1 MLSNTMMR
9 NEARKGSFGP
19 GLEMESLYTG
29 GVSHERYNVDIE
41 QKAGNEAHLLNNNVR
56 NFIWQDVT
64 VTVKDKK
71 TGKPK
76 AILDNIEGIV
86 KAGEICALMGPSG
99 CGKTTLLNVLA
110 HRDAAGGAHV
120 EGVTLINGSSPSA
133 GAFRRMTCYVEQD
146 DALIGSLTVRET
158 LHFAARLAHKNT
170 ISKADRIKRIDDLLE
185 SFGLSD
191 QQDTLIGTPIRKGI
205 SGGQKRRL
213 SVAAQ
218 LITAPKIMFL
228 DEPTSGLDST
238 ASYEVIHYIKE
249 VAKRNNLIVIAS
261 IHQPSTSTCK
271 FKISSGYFDDQGS
284 QDCTLSE
291 TKLLM
296 TVKQLFFDLTTDV
309 YQDQMF
315 DKLLLLSG
323 GKPFYFGSVE
333 GVEAHFVSLGFP
345 MPFHTNP
352 AEFIL
357 DLMNVDFANDG
368 PIAQQQLHEMQ
379 MGWARSHKAR
389 DIATQICATSS
400 LIEPPAISK
409 PPSRSFFTVVMTLVH
424 RSFIKSYRDVVA
436 YGIRMA
442 MYIGLAIMMGTV
454 WLRLESKQSDIQ
466 PYINAVFFGSAF
478 MSFMAV
484 AYVPSFLEDRLTFIK
499 ERANGLY
506 GPTAFMLSNFIIGL
520 PYLFMIAVVFS
531 SIAYWLSNFQP
542 TAQAFFT
549 WVMWLFLDLLA
560 AESLVVLVSSV
571 APVFVIALAVTAFAN
586 GLWMSVGGFLVPTK
600 TLNVFWRY
608 AFHYID
614 YQAYVFQ
621 GMMVNEFA
629 DRTYSC
635 GAGCHC
641 MIQTEL
647 AKECRI
653 SGLGVLDEYGYKTGR
668 TGQWVGI
675 LVGIVVGYRLLGL
688 VAMFIRK

>member
-1 MLSNTMMR
+1 
-9 NEARKGSFGP
+9 
-19 GLEMESLYTG
+19 MESFYTG
-29 GVSHERYNVDIE
+29 GVLHDRYNVDIE
-41 QKAGNEAHLLNNNVR
+41 QKAGDDAHLLNNTVR

-64 VTVKDKK
+64 VTVKDNK

-76 AILDNIEGIV
+76 AILDNVEGIV

-110 HRDAAGGAHV
+110 HRDAAAGARV

-133 GAFRRMTCYVEQD
+133 GAFRRMTCYVEQE

-170 ISKADRIKRIDDLLE
+170 ISKADRIKRIDALLD
-185 SFGLSD
+185 SFGLRH
-191 QQDTLIGTPIRKGI
+191 QQHTLIGTPIRKGI
-205 SGGQKRRL
+205 SGGQKRRV

-228 DEPTSGLDST
+228 DEPTSGLDSA
-238 ASYEVIHYIKE
+238 ASYEVIQYIKE

-261 IHQPSTSTCK
+261 IHQPSTST
-271 FKISSGYFDDQGS
+271 F
-284 QDCTLSE
+284 
-291 TKLLM
+291 
-296 TVKQLFFDLTTDV
+296 
-309 YQDQMF
+309 QMF

-333 GVEAHFVSLGFP
+333 GVETYFQSLGFP
-345 MPFHTNP
+345 MPFRTNP

-357 DLMNVDFANDG
+357 DLMNIDFASHQE
-368 PIAQQQLHEMQ
+368 AAKQRLHEMQ
-379 MGWARSHKAR
+379 VGWARSNKAR
-389 DIATQICATSS
+389 DVAAQIHATSS
-400 LIEPPAISK
+400 LVEPPSTTK
-409 PPSRSFFTVVMTLVH
+409 PSSSSFFTVVMTLVH

-436 YGIRMA
+436 YGIRIA

-466 PYINAVFFGSAF
+466 PYINAIFFGSAF

-506 GPTAFMLSNFIIGL
+506 GPTAFMLSNFLIGL
-520 PYLFMIAVVFS
+520 PYLFLIAVIFS
-531 SIAYWLSNFQP
+531 VIAYWLSNFQP
-542 TAQAFFT
+542 TAEAFFT
-549 WVMWLFLDLLA
+549 WIMWLFLDLVA
-560 AESLVVLVSSV
+560 AESLVVLVSTV
-571 APVFVIALAVTAFAN
+571 APVFVISLAVTAFAN
-586 GLWMSVGGFLVPTK
+586 GLWMSVGGFLVAPTI
-600 TLNVFWRY
+600 LNVFWRY
-608 AFHYID
+608 VFHYID
-614 YQAYVFQ
+614 YQSYVFQ

-635 GAGCHC
+635 GEGCHC
-641 MIQTEL
+641 MYQTEL
-647 AKECRI
+647 ASECRI
-653 SGLGVLDEYGYKTGR
+653 SGIGVLDEYGYKTGR
-668 TGQWVGI
+668 TGEWVGI
-675 LVGIVVGYRLLGL
+675 LLAIVAGYRLLGL
-688 VAMFIRK
+688 LAMFIRK